1 VTNNP
6 LVSVVIP
13 AYNRAHTLRRAVDS
27 VLNQTYNNIEVIIVD
42 DGSIDNTHETLRL
55 YGDKIRWWSQKN
67 AGPSRARNSGIREAK
82 GDYVAFLDSDD
93 AWAPTKLEKQMGLLS
108 RCSADVVCCLCD
120 TLFMDQ
126 KYSGKTAFEIAKI
139 FPAYKEAVWI
149 NPTEVMITRFV
160 LFNQAVVVRRDVLNS
175 NGAFDE
181 GLFLMEDY
189 DLALRL
195 SKFGPWA
202 IIREPLVFW
211 YLDPQTSLSHS
222 ADRIES
228 ESLASEI
235 LEKFARDSKLDRRLA
250 ALVDRRRLALFRLR
264 QLYRLRDCVGNQ
276 FSSTRFFVAAF
287 FSILEKLY
295 GRLQPMPKVVTVPVD
310 AGAQWV

>member
-27 VLNQTYNNIEVIIVD
+27 VLNQTYTNIEVLIVD
-42 DGSIDNTHETLRL
+42 DGSKDNTCEVLRL

-67 AGPSRARNSGIREAK
+67 AGPSSARNSGIKEAK

-93 AWAPTKLEKQMGLLS
+93 AWSPKKLERQMGLLL

-120 TLFMDQ
+120 TLFTGQ

-139 FPAYKEAVWI
+139 FPVQEEAVWI
-149 NPTEVMITRFV
+149 NVTEVLITRFV
-160 LFNQAVVVRRDVLNS
+160 LFNQAVVVRRDVLKS
-175 NGAFDE
+175 HGAFDE
-181 GLFLMEDY
+181 ELFLMEDY

-195 SKFGPWA
+195 SKIGPWA

-211 YLDPQTSLSHS
+211 HLDPQTSLSHS

-228 ESLASEI
+228 ESLASKI
-235 LEKFARDSKLDRRLA
+235 LEKFAQDSKLDRRLA
-250 ALVDRRRLALFRLR
+250 ALVDRRRRALYHLSK
-264 QLYRLRDCVGNQ
+264 LYRLRDCVGNK
-276 FSSTRFFVAAF
+276 FSSTRCFVGAI

-295 GRLQPMPKVVTVPVD
+295 GRLQPLPKVVTVSVE
-310 AGAQWV
+310 AKN